1 MAEPQAPRFRMA
13 AQQSGLLDVQ
23 SLTACWDAI
32 PLEKRDAVEH
42 LNRRLARQA
51 MQQNFSDPVAG
62 PATLSRAHQRL
73 SRRSLPAFGTD
84 RPRRDGAS
92 LPGP

>member
-1 MAEPQAPRFRMA
+1 MAEPQTSRFWMA

-42 LNRRLARQA
+42 LDRRLARQA
-51 MQQNFSDPVAG
+51 VQQNFLTLWQAQQLLAG
-62 PATLSRAHQRL
+62 RTSGFRVE
-73 SRRSLPAFGTD
+73 SLRAFGTD
-84 RPRRDGAS
+84 RPGRDGAS

>member
-1 MAEPQAPRFRMA
+1 MAEPQASRFWMA

-23 SLTACWDAI
+23 SLTACWDAS

-42 LNRRLARQA
+42 LDRRLARQA
-51 MQQNFSDPVAG
+51 VQQNFLTVWQAQQLLAG
-62 PATLSRAHQRL
+62 RTSG
-73 SRRSLPAFGTD
+73 SLPAFGTD
-84 RPRRDGAS
+84 RPGRDGAS

>member
-1 MAEPQAPRFRMA
+1 MAEPQASRFWMA

-42 LNRRLARQA
+42 LDRRLARR
-51 MQQNFSDPVAG
+51 PC
-62 PATLSRAHQRL
+62 SRT
-73 SRRSLPAFGTD
+73 F
-84 RPRRDGAS
+84 
-92 LPGP
+92 